1 MSLKQT
7 SFIFILVVF
16 LLKARI
22 LDFQK
27 SRIKKKKTHRGLI
40 RHKND
45 YFHNFVYLNSS
56 SLSIQLSSGRTV
68 LPPERLICP
77 GPVRALSV
85 VCSE

>member
-27 SRIKKKKTHRGLI
+27 SRIKKKKKLIEGLLGTRTI
-40 RHKND
+40 I
-45 YFHNFVYLNSS
+45 
-56 SLSIQLSSGRTV
+56 SIILCT
-68 LPPERLICP
+68 
-77 GPVRALSV
+77 
-85 VCSE
+85 